1 MAPKPLLTAPVV
13 ERQKGIWEMRKDELL
28 REAAARNLA
37 VNPRWTVVELRSVI
51 QEDMHVEEGPTSSTS
66 APPGL
71 SKMNLQQLKD
81 KVKEIGL
88 EVPAKHNRG
97 LLMRMIRDHGGKG
110 PETLLTFGRYKGM
123 RFIDTPVG
131 YRTWAV
137 KEVANNDNASEDLRM
152 CAAWWRTESERNG
165 VVHPAPYGDPE
176 TDASIPYVPETSEME
191 TLWERVSSRVP
202 SRPQAKSAAYPDL
215 RPSPMPKRRTAPSE
229 SSSSSRSRMD
239 QDVPEEIL
247 DEVQH
252 LEERLAIL
260 RDRHGLPPRGSQMPE
275 EPLL

>member
-1 MAPKPLLTAPVV
+1 
-13 ERQKGIWEMRKDELL
+13 MRKEELL

-37 VNPRWTVVELRSVI
+37 VNPQWTVVELRSVI
-51 QEDMHVEEGPTSSTS
+51 QEDIHGDDNPSSSTS

-71 SKMNLQQLKD
+71 SKMNLQQLKN

-88 EVPAKHNRG
+88 EVPVKHSRG
-97 LLMRMIRDHGGKG
+97 LLMRMIRDHGGMG
-110 PETLLTFGRYKGM
+110 PQTLLTFGRYKGM

-152 CAAWWRTESERNG
+152 FAAWWKIESEKNG

-176 TDASIPYVPETSEME
+176 TDASIPYIPETSEME
-191 TLWERVSSRVP
+191 TLWERVSSKVP
-202 SRPQAKSAAYPDL
+202 SGARAKSAAYPDL
-215 RPSPMPKRRTAPSE
+215 RPSTMPKRRTAPSE
-229 SSSSSRSRMD
+229 SSFSSRSRME
-239 QDVPEEIL
+239 QEVSEEIL